1 MSDDFPR
8 ILTMLRQE
16 RKISQKEAAAA
27 LGISQALLSHY
38 ERGRRSCNLEFLLK
52 VADYYNVSCDY
63 LLGRSPE
70 KTGAQITV
78 EEIPEP
84 DSVKENVMRRGSKSG
99 IVSVLNKK
107 LIANSI
113 NVIYDILDECDNKQ
127 LTTETSNYLMVAVYK
142 TFRCLYS
149 ANGKNPQQMFSV
161 PQTVYDGYSD
171 AAMKIIEANMKML
184 LSGHD
189 VETNSKISL
198 EVPEMSP
205 ESLAER
211 QKLYTTS
218 LLNVIQYAES
228 RMALNK
234 K

>member
-1 MSDDFPR
+1 MSDDFAR

-38 ERGRRSCNLEFLLK
+38 ERGRRGCNLDFLLK

-78 EEIPEP
+78 DEIPDP
-84 DSVKENVMRRGSKSG
+84 DSIKDNVLRKGSKSS

-142 TFRCLYS
+142 AFRCIYS
-149 ANGKNPQQMFSV
+149 SNPNNPQQLFSIS
-161 PQTVYDGYSD
+161 QTAYLGYSN
-171 AAMKIIEANMKML
+171 AAMQILEANMKTL

-189 VETNSKISL
+189 IETNAKISL
-198 EVPEMSP
+198 EVPEMSA
-205 ESLAER
+205 ESLAEK

-218 LLNVIQYAES
+218 LLNVIQYAEG
-228 RMALNK
+228 RMGLNK